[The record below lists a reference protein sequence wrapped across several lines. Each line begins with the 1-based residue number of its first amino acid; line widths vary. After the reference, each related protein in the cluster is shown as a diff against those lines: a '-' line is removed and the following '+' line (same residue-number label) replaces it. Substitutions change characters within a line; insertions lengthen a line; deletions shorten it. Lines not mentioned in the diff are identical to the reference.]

1 MIEIV
6 FKIRTNNDNESTINQ
21 LNNIEENKSNNNWEY
36 ELIAFDGWKIYNK
49 SNKKDLL
56 NEINQKL
63 KIKRSTKSIDEWA
76 EY

>member
-6 FKIRTNNDNESTINQ
+6 FKIRTNNDNESTIDE
-21 LNNIEENKSNNNWEY
+21 LNNIEENKSSNNWEY

-49 SNKKDLL
+49 NNRKDLL